1 MKNTIFEV
9 SLYGTYNDNDCSYYM
24 LKSVSVFQTDIV
36 AVRTPQTEGYPFLT
50 PRLTQTDL
58 DTSDSDHTRQ
68 DGAASPT
75 NKMTI
80 TPPSR
85 ARSPRPQSLPGLG
98 GDGIGFLA
106 KRGPPPGSS
115 IPGMAPGQEI
125 VSPPGPV
132 VVKSFARNLV
142 EGLLCET
149 GREVIEFL
157 SRSFVSLFGGIMH
170 QAFFI
175 FFC

>member
-1 MKNTIFEV
+1 MPPLWKVLWFILYATI
-9 SLYGTYNDNDCSYYM
+9 
-24 LKSVSVFQTDIV
+24 SVSGFQTDIV

-50 PRLTQTDL
+50 PRLTNTDL

-68 DGAASPT
+68 DGAASPA

-132 VVKSFARNLV
+132 VVRSFARNLV

-149 GREVIEFL
+149 GREVSEFL
-157 SRSFVSLFGGIMH
+157 SWSSGSQWVTMEEYILILPRLDKYKI
-170 QAFFI
+170 
-175 FFC
+175 